1 MELWLIL
8 EQIAGVEGLNEGW
21 FWNKLRVRVSGVRVG
36 FETNCGCRW
45 VELRLILKQIGLGNK
60 LKTLA
65 M

>member
-1 MELWLIL
+1 MALELALK
-8 EQIAGVEGLNEGW
+8 QIVGAGGWNEGCLRD
-21 FWNKLRVRVSGVRVG
+21 KLQVGVGGIRVG

-45 VELRLILKQIGLGNK
+45 VELRLILKQIGLGNE